1 MHFWV
6 HRCLPES
13 DVADANLRRPMAGT
27 DDVVAP
33 IQRILDVLPGS
44 VALLVPVFDA
54 AGEVIDWRTA
64 AISPDSVDIAGR
76 RSGQILGRRALDLYP
91 ATAGT
96 EAWRAY
102 IRTFATGS
110 PSVVDLTYTQR
121 AAGLPKEARYTLRI
135 HRHHPGIMVTWVRK
149 DLDERAAAR
158 LADTE
163 RMGNLGWGVWRAD
176 GSIEWSDHL
185 YRIMDRDVAHGPM
198 SFTEFLTYVH
208 PADRAH
214 VAERFASLK
223 SNDRCDLEF
232 RIVLAAGVRHVR
244 ARTEMTRDA
253 TGLPLE
259 TFSLI
264 QDTTDIHRSRERLL
278 RTTRELLAKEHRLAE
293 EHRLAVRLQRVVLP
307 VPDRPLDLPGM
318 QVEVRHLPAEEASLL
333 GGDWYHATTQPDGSL
348 LLAIGDVAGHGLPA
362 APVMAQLRYAL
373 TGLAA
378 AGTGPAAALRALNT
392 ILCDHVTEHTLATAV
407 VAHYQPHSR
416 ELTWA
421 QAGHP
426 PCLLVRDTRTHLL
439 DRPDGL
445 VLGAD
450 RDADYATAHTVLRP
464 GDLLLMYTDGLIERP
479 DRTLDGA
486 IADLAEIVAAAAA
499 HAPGVDQVSAILHAI
514 GRANPDDDSCI
525 LAAQTN
531 ERLDT

>member
-1 MHFWV
+1 MSNA
-6 HRCLPES
+6 RPLRLTDETDES
-13 DVADANLRRPMAGT
+13 IAS
-27 DDVVAP
+27 
-33 IQRILDVLPGS
+33 IQKMLDVLPGS
-44 VALLVPVFDA
+44 VALLVPVLNS
-54 AGEVIDWRTA
+54 AGDVIDWRTA

-76 RSGQILGRRALDLYP
+76 RAGQILGGRALDLYP
-91 ATAGT
+91 AIADTDV
-96 EAWRAY
+96 WSAY
-102 IRTFATGS
+102 ARTFGTGS

-121 AAGLPKEARYTLRI
+121 AAGLPQEARYTMRV
-135 HRHHPGIMVTWVRK
+135 HRHGPGVVVSWVRK

-176 GSIEWSDHL
+176 DSIEWSDHL
-185 YRIMDRDVAHGPM
+185 YRIMERDPTQGPM
-198 SFTEFLTYVH
+198 TFAEFMTYVH

-214 VAERFASLK
+214 VADQLTSLK
-223 SNDRCDLEF
+223 SADRCDLEF
-232 RIVLAAGVRHVR
+232 RLVLADGVRHVR

-253 TGLPLE
+253 TGMPLE

-264 QDTTDIHRSRERLL
+264 QDITDMHHSRERLL
-278 RTTRELLAKEHRLAE
+278 AATRELVAKEQRLAE
-293 EHRLAVRLQRVVLP
+293 EHRLAVRLQRIVLP
-307 VPDRPLDLPGM
+307 VPNRPLTLPGM
-318 QVEVRHLPAEEASLL
+318 RVAVRHLPAEEANLL
-333 GGDWYHATTQPDGSL
+333 GGDWYQATTLPDGSL

-362 APVMAQLRYAL
+362 ASVMAQMRYAL

-426 PCLLVRDTRTHLL
+426 PCILVRGARSHLL

-445 VLGAD
+445 VLGVD
-450 RDADYATAHTVLRP
+450 RAADYATARTTLRP
-464 GDLLLMYTDGLIERP
+464 GDLLLMYTDGLVERP
-479 DRTLDGA
+479 DRTLADA
-486 IADLAEIVAAAAA
+486 ITDLADTVAATAE
-499 HAPGVDQVSAILHAI
+499 HEPETDHLSAVLRAI
-514 GRANPDDDSCI
+514 PRANLDDDGCL

-531 ERLDT
+531 RHPIA